1 MAHIRK
7 AYTQRRVV
15 LTPQR
20 RGDQTG
26 NVVCQQHQVPGMQI
40 PANTA
45 AAMPAET
52 RSPLR
57 KNENNAESR
66 NPALFFKF
74 PDSSAAVL
82 RYFYHRIKTN
92 AI

>member
-1 MAHIRK
+1 MVGIHGRSTFFA
-7 AYTQRRVV
+7 QFSEV
-15 LTPQR
+15 
-20 RGDQTG
+20 TG
-26 NVVCQQHQVPGMQI
+26 MSPGEY
-40 PANTA
+40 

-52 RSPLR
+52 RSPLC
-57 KNENNAESR
+57 KSENNAESR

>member
-1 MAHIRK
+1 
-7 AYTQRRVV
+7 
-15 LTPQR
+15 
-20 RGDQTG
+20 
-26 NVVCQQHQVPGMQI
+26 
-40 PANTA
+40 
-45 AAMPAET
+45 MPAET